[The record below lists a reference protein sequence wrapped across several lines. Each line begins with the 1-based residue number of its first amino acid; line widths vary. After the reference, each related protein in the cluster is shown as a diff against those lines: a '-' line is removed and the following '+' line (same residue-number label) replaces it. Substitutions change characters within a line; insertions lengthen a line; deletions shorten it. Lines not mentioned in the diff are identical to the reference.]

1 MHRTATALLALL
13 LAGAAAGCGGGS
25 DDKPE
30 TKPTPASVTP
40 SADPLVAF
48 SKAVDKAQ
56 LESYATGI
64 PVADE
69 LGAFPP
75 QWCAALDDGH
85 SVKWLLGEGD
95 LYPIGQDWG
104 TEKTDAYHLVL
115 LGVRAY
121 CPKHEAEVKDELRAS
136 GEY

>member
-1 MHRTATALLALL
+1 MRRTATTLLAVL
-13 LAGAAAGCGGGS
+13 LAGAAVGCGSSS
-25 DDKPE
+25 DDKPDAR
-30 TKPTPASVTP
+30 PSASATP
-40 SADPLVAF
+40 SADPLVTF

-75 QWCAALDDGH
+75 QWCSALDEGH
-85 SVKWLLGEGD
+85 SVEWLLGEGD

-104 TEKTDAYHLVL
+104 TEKTDAYQLVV

-121 CPKHEAEVKDELRAS
+121 CPKREAAVKDELRAS